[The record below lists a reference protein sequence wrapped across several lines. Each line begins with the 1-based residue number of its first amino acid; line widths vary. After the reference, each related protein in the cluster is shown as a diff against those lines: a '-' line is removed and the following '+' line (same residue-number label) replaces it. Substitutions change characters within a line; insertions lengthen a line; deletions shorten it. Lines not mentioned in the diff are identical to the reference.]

1 MKPDWVVVADDLTG
15 ALDTAAALA
24 AGGGAQVVLDADDDW
39 PDARVLAVSTR
50 SRDEGHDVASRRT
63 AAAVER
69 ALALGA
75 RVFVKIDSLLRGPV
89 GPVVAAA
96 LGAHPAGSPRLALV
110 APAFPEMGRTTRGG
124 RLVLT
129 GEPAVEGRDLAAAL
143 VAVGLRVRV
152 VDRAEALP
160 DGTSAGPVEV
170 LVLDCASDE
179 DLARVAAAA
188 AVMPGALLVGTA
200 GLAAQLAR
208 DAVSRRGPRLP
219 PPGGRAL
226 GAIGSFAPQAA
237 AQVAAAVR
245 AGARQVVVSPAPL
258 AAGRKAAD
266 LLAAGPVVLTPDQRV
281 RHPDPIAV
289 AASLADAVEQAVDAA
304 ELLVLSGGHTAQ
316 VVLDRLGVARL
327 VDVVQLAPGVVA
339 SAMPGR
345 RQTLVTKAGAFGAD
359 DALLRLIAPAASPPA
374 ERNPT

>member
-1 MKPDWVVVADDLTG
+1 MVPDWVVVADDLTG

-24 AGGGAQVVLDADDDW
+24 GGGDAQVVLDADGEW

-50 SRDEGHDVASRRT
+50 SRDEGHDVARRRT
-63 AAAVER
+63 AAAVQR
-69 ALALGA
+69 ALALEA
-75 RVFVKIDSLLRGPV
+75 RVFLKIDSLLRGPV

-96 LGAHPAGSPRLALV
+96 LGAHRAGSARLAVV
-110 APAFPEMGRTTRGG
+110 APAFPATGRTTRGG

-129 GEPAVEGRDLAAAL
+129 EEPGAEGRDLAAAL
-143 VAVGLRVRV
+143 AAVGLRVRV
-152 VDRAEALP
+152 VDRAEALA
-160 DGTSAGPVEV
+160 DGGSAEPAEA
-170 LVLDCASDE
+170 LVVDCATDD

-188 AVMPGALLVGTA
+188 AALPGALLVGTA
-200 GLAAQLAR
+200 GLAAQLAGT
-208 DAVSRRGPRLP
+208 APPRSAP
-219 PPGGRAL
+219 PVPAASGRSL

-237 AQVAAAVR
+237 AQVAAAVL

-258 AAGRKAAD
+258 AAGRKAAG

-289 AASLADAVEQAVDAA
+289 AAGLADAVEQAVGEAD
-304 ELLVLSGGHTAQ
+304 LLVLSGGHTAQ
-316 VVLDRLGVARL
+316 VVLDRLGVTRL

-339 SAMPGR
+339 STMPGR

-359 DALLRLIAPAASPPA
+359 DALLRLIAPAASVR